1 MSVHLKNTIKKL
13 IKENNG
19 TLSLDEIIILLKNM
33 PEYQRTKIESLKPT
47 IKKFLQETKKEK
59 EKLKEKQSEKDLIS
73 ETSQSFLNKKRNPPK
88 NNSISS
94 LFPSQNTFN
103 PEKFIYKPTI
113 KLSSLGGMT
122 EIIKR
127 IKELIRNPL
136 DYYEA
141 YKELNTLPITGILLC
156 GPPGCGKTTLAYSIG
171 GEFQIPFYKITGPDI
186 ISSLSGESEQII
198 RNLFNSVIENA
209 PSILFIDEIETILQK
224 VNRILFSDTGDGGV
238 IGDYKILEMIGKGGF
253 GSVYKVENIKEK
265 TQFAMKMVKLEPEQ
279 IKYFKEH
286 KSEMYKAINEIRIWK
301 KFNHPNIIFYD
312 NSFLIKENCY
322 IIMELVE
329 GLSLGEYISYLKD
342 NNRKMEKELVIK
354 IILQIVS
361 GLRYM
366 HKKANVI
373 FRDLNPNNIML
384 DYSYNVK
391 LIDFGL
397 TVEEG
402 KTKKVSTILNQS
414 VQFVFEGSVMYSS
427 PEVMKNEII
436 SYESDIW
443 ALGCIIYEMIK
454 LTPPFTGD
462 NSLTVANNVCEGTYV
477 KLKENDFENK
487 EIIKLVENCLVVDM
501 QKRYNIDN
509 VCQLLGPFLFDYFS
523 EIKDI

>member
-1 MSVHLKNTIKKL
+1 M
-13 IKENNG
+13 
-19 TLSLDEIIILLKNM
+19 
-33 PEYQRTKIESLKPT
+33 
-47 IKKFLQETKKEK
+47 
-59 EKLKEKQSEKDLIS
+59 
-73 ETSQSFLNKKRNPPK
+73 
-88 NNSISS
+88 
-94 LFPSQNTFN
+94 
-103 PEKFIYKPTI
+103 
-113 KLSSLGGMT
+113 
-122 EIIKR
+122 
-127 IKELIRNPL
+127 
-136 DYYEA
+136 
-141 YKELNTLPITGILLC
+141 
-156 GPPGCGKTTLAYSIG
+156 
-171 GEFQIPFYKITGPDI
+171 
-186 ISSLSGESEQII
+186 
-198 RNLFNSVIENA
+198 
-209 PSILFIDEIETILQK
+209 
-224 VNRILFSDTGDGGV
+224 

-462 NSLTVANNVCEGTYV
+462 NSLTVANNVCEGIYV

-487 EIIKLVENCLVVDM
+487 EIIKLVENCLVIDT

-523 EIKDI
+523 